1 MTNTTPSRQ
10 STAVQS
16 LLWVVLTLAAIANAT
31 ASTMG
36 LNPLISVSFGLVT
49 LASGVGLV
57 VHYRRNR

>member
-1 MTNTTPSRQ
+1 MTNTSPSRQ

-31 ASTMG
+31 TSTMG
-36 LNPLISVSFGLVT
+36 LNPIISVSFGLVT
-49 LASGVGLV
+49 LASGIGLV